1 MNLLITMFLSV
12 LFIGTACAQ
21 QEPPLVLTNQPF
33 TGVVFQPERGT
44 PELLEYLGYGVGQ
57 NVDDVW
63 TASEEDALDLEA
75 ALKARL
81 EAMKDD
87 YYGKEVLEHYDDFNR
102 QYIGVVVEGKRYI
115 FATYD
120 RCTELSLEDLT
131 ANFIALLPADGGSC
145 FMELLFDP
153 ETSTFV
159 RFNIHG
165 EA

>member
-1 MNLLITMFLSV
+1 MNLLKMFL
-12 LFIGTACAQ
+12 LALLLGTACAQ
-21 QEPPLVLTNQPF
+21 PPSRVLTNQPF

-63 TASEEDALDLEA
+63 TASAEDALGLEA
-75 ALKARL
+75 ALKERL
-81 EAMKDD
+81 EAMTDD
-87 YYGKEVLEHYDDFNR
+87 YYGKEVLEHYDDFKR
-102 QYIGVVVEGKRYI
+102 QYIGVVIEDQRYL

-120 RCTELSLEDLT
+120 RCTDLSLEDLT

-145 FMELLFDP
+145 FMEILFDP
-153 ETSTFV
+153 ETHEFI

>member
-1 MNLLITMFLSV
+1 MNLLKVFL
-12 LFIGTACAQ
+12 LALLIGTACAQ

-44 PELLEYLGYGVGQ
+44 PELLKYLGYGVGET
-57 NVDDVW
+57 VDDVW
-63 TASEEDALDLEA
+63 AASEEDALGLEA
-75 ALKARL
+75 ALKERL
-81 EAMKDD
+81 ETMTDS
-87 YYGKEVLEHYDDFNR
+87 YYGKEALEHYGDFNR

-131 ANFIALLPADGGSC
+131 ANFIALLPDDGGSC